1 MSIFKVKNKNG
12 TISYGY
18 YFRDRVTKQRYRK
31 IVPLARTKW
40 DAEQAE
46 IKAKQEIFD
55 KRHGLEE
62 KGKDLLSTFL
72 DEVYL
77 PWSKANKKSWR
88 DDAYMLPM
96 LKEYFEGKALREISA
111 QSVEKFKNDRM
122 NTPTKKGTARQPA
135 TVNRELTLLSS
146 AYSLAV
152 KYDKA
157 ESNPCSKVD
166 LFTLD
171 NLRYGTCYRNRNP
184 DSWHTSVG
192 HVLT

>member
-1 MSIFKVKNKNG
+1 M
-12 TISYGY
+12 
-18 YFRDRVTKQRYRK
+18 RK
-31 IVPLARTKW
+31 IKFSEHQIIAILKAVEAGRTVRDVCREHEIS
-40 DAEQAE
+40 DATYYQWKSKYGGMQASDIKRLRE
-46 IKAKQEIFD
+46 IGRREPTLEADVSRPVTGESGAEKCDRKKA
-55 KRHGLEE
+55 
-62 KGKDLLSTFL
+62 
-72 DEVYL
+72 
-77 PWSKANKKSWR
+77 
-88 DDAYMLPM
+88 
-96 LKEYFEGKALREISA
+96 LKEYFEGKTLREISA

-171 NLRYGTCYRNRNP
+171 NLRYRYRKRNLG
-184 DSWHTSVG
+184 SWHTSVG
-192 HVLT
+192 HALTYTLL